1 MVTKRT
7 FLQLGASA
15 TAVAASPLLRDS
27 VTSPLGPNVP
37 GIASLKPARFI
48 FDQRFAACRAFGA
61 EAATEG
67 AATYAVNGRVED
79 LWTLWYG
86 ELFPSAGPSK
96 PPVLAGMTEHSTLFA
111 LELMAQDERMR
122 PIFRAHH
129 RLIDQGNAHDFFG
142 PHGLLANMGSFD
154 ADPRVWP
161 RQSAQLLLHW
171 PVEHN
176 SSSKSSSTVSLAR
189 STPFGTGT
197 LISWLIAPTA
207 AAAATG

>member
-1 MVTKRT
+1 
-7 FLQLGASA
+7 
-15 TAVAASPLLRDS
+15 LLRDS
-27 VTSPLGPNVP
+27 ITSPVGPNAS
-37 GIASLKPARFI
+37 GIASLKPAKFI
-48 FDQRFAACRAFGA
+48 FDQRFASCRAFGA
-61 EAATEG
+61 EAATAG
-67 AATYAVNGRVED
+67 AATYAVNGRTED

-86 ELFPSAGPSK
+86 ELFPSARPSK

-129 RLIDQGNAHDFFG
+129 RLVGEGNAHDFFG
-142 PHGLLANMGSFD
+142 PHALLAKMTSFD
-154 ADPRVWP
+154 ADPKVWP

-176 SSSKSSSTVSLAR
+176 SSSKSASTVALAR
-189 STPFGTGT
+189 STAFGAGT

-207 AAAATG
+207 AAVAAG